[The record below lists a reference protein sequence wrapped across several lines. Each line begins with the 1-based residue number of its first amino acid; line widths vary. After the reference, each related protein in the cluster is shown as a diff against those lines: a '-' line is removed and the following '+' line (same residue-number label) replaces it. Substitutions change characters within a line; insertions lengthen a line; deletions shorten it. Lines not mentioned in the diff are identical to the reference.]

1 MDSHRLAEWNL
12 MSCSSCCRLFQK
24 WQGLPWH
31 EWLSHTGG
39 RSTDSVIFIY
49 CFIQAASKTKWK
61 LCSRLCV
68 QPAKKTTAIKMNS
81 KQNDAS
87 FSFQAIFQSEQDH
100 CWSRLWKAFVVIHPS
115 DICHTASIN
124 NAHSTHTLTHTHTR
138 VVCLL
143 LPPLCFNYCHYRK

>member
-1 MDSHRLAEWNL
+1 MGCQELMDSHRLAEWNL

-31 EWLSHTGG
+31 EWLSRTGG
-39 RSTDSVIFIY
+39 RSTDSVLPIY

-68 QPAKKTTAIKMNS
+68 QQRKWTANKTTHLSVFKPS
-81 KQNDAS
+81 S
-87 FSFQAIFQSEQDH
+87 RQSRTTVGADFG
-100 CWSRLWKAFVVIHPS
+100 RLLLSSIRLTFVTQHLLTM
-115 DICHTASIN
+115 HTA
-124 NAHSTHTLTHTHTR
+124 HTHTR

-143 LPPLCFNYCHYRK
+143 LPPLCFNYCRYRK